1 MGANFSV
8 WLRESG
14 RLYLRYMAVGVA
26 SLPFA
31 AGAAFAKEAGWNERI
46 ALPILLS
53 LGIISASLVWR
64 WLGDWR
70 IRPAVSVGDHA
81 WADLLSVGG
90 GDAVMLYQV
99 SRTRVTWADALA
111 PLNAIG
117 SEMVLFAPSEQP
129 TQSYPVNSDI
139 FRELLA
145 GSRRPQSV
153 IPRNSKTANEPPQT
167 QGQSA
172 PLPPFWMIHPL
183 PTATAQG

>member
-70 IRPAVSVGDHA
+70 IWPEVSVGDHA

-99 SRTRVTWADALA
+99 SRTMVTWADAL
-111 PLNAIG
+111 PLSAIG
-117 SEMVLFAPSEQP
+117 SEMMLFAPLVQP
-129 TQSYPVNSDI
+129 TQSYPVNSQ
-139 FRELLA
+139 FSGLLA
-145 GSRRPQSV
+145 GSRSPQSRF
-153 IPRNSKTANEPPQT
+153 P
-167 QGQSA
+167 
-172 PLPPFWMIHPL
+172 
-183 PTATAQG
+183 